1 MKNCS
6 VCGMANADEAV
17 FCVSCGEALGGPET
31 LPVPVEEAPGPVAE
45 GYYRP
50 ATVSRPV
57 LEPVAFVGFGQAIR
71 SFFKN
76 YARFKGRATRAEF
89 WFAYL
94 FMLLVEYGV
103 ALLFVPALWGTMLG
117 MSLSEA
123 PVELVSQVTLVMM
136 LVLYGLLLIIT
147 LVLFVPMLAVIWRRL
162 HDCGRC
168 GAWYFI
174 ALVPVAG
181 SILLIV
187 WLCMASDGDNKYGS
201 RKTAAAQAAEQEVE
215 G

>member
-6 VCGMANADEAV
+6 ACGMANADEAA
-17 FCVSCGEALGGPET
+17 FCISCGEALGGPET
-31 LPVPVEEAPGPVAE
+31 LPVPAEEAPGPVSE

-50 ATVSRPV
+50 ATVSRPD

-103 ALLFVPALWGTMLG
+103 ALLFVPILWGTMIG
-117 MSLSEA
+117 MGVSEA
-123 PVELVSQVTLVMM
+123 PVELLSQALLVIM

-147 LVLFVPMLAVIWRRL
+147 VVLFVPMLAVIWRRL
-162 HDCGRC
+162 HDLGVS
-168 GAWYFI
+168 GANYFI
-174 ALVPVAG
+174 GMVPLVGP
-181 SILLIV
+181 ILLIV
-187 WLCMASDGDNKYGS
+187 WLCMASDGDNKYGP
-201 RKTAAAQAAEQEVE
+201 RRTAEVLAAEQAGE
-215 G
+215 